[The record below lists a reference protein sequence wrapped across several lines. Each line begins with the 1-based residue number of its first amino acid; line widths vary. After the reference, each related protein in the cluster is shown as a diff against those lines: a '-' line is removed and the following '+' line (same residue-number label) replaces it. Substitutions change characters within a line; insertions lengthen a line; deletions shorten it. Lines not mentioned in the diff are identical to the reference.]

1 MIVSAESC
9 TGGGIGAALTAIAG
23 SLASFDRGLE
33 PCPNCGGAL
42 KSIAAIVDPLLMV
55 RLVAHRGACLRGRHR
70 A

>member
-55 RLVAHRGACLRGRHR
+55 RLVAHRGACLRGRHLP
-70 A
+70 